1 MSITVTHCFGALHI
15 LPEQPVE
22 LQVSFSLVARLQALL
37 DSCVD
42 VSDGEHAER

>member
-1 MSITVTHCFGALHI
+1 MTVTHCFGALHI

-22 LQVSFSLVARLQALL
+22 LQVPLSLVAGLQALL
-37 DSCVD
+37 DSRVD